1 MSYKALKARKSL
13 APSSKGSISMSS
25 IPSLISPS
33 KASQNSISHN
43 FSGPAIN
50 LRIKYS
56 QNSLLSP
63 PNASLDSSLVS
74 IKGHLPKID
83 NNEKPKINHTPEYYK
98 KKLKKLLSKAPEN
111 TENAEERF
119 IIFINIYNE
128 VARNLAP
135 YTELLEYLKENIL
148 NLVKNDDSENQKLL
162 KTIDEMNKEKI
173 LMNKRLISLNEELER
188 SKNESELLYKKLKH
202 AEKYS
207 KVNYEE
213 LVENSLKKTEILE
226 QQKSKI
232 EELTVNLVILKKTLD
247 KLKSSGVNV
256 LKAIGEVDDDLSTPF
271 YIG

>member
-1 MSYKALKARKSL
+1 MSFKALKARKSL
-13 APSSKGSISMSS
+13 APANKSSISTSS

-33 KASQNSISHN
+33 KPSHNSISHK
-43 FSGPAIN
+43 SLGPAIN
-50 LRIKYS
+50 LRIKYNK
-56 QNSLLSP
+56 NSLLSP

-98 KKLKKLLSKAPEN
+98 KKLKKLLSKVPDN
-111 TENAEERF
+111 TDNTDERF
-119 IIFINIYNE
+119 VIFMKIYNE

-135 YTELLEYLKENIL
+135 YTELLEYLKENII
-148 NLVKNDDSENQKLL
+148 NLVKNDEMENQKLL
-162 KTIDEMNKEKI
+162 KTIDDMNKEKN
-173 LMNKRLISLNEELER
+173 LMNKRLNSLNEELER

-213 LVENSLKKTEILE
+213 LVESSLKKTEFLE
-226 QQKSKI
+226 QQKVKI

-247 KLKSSGVNV
+247 KLKSSGVDV
-256 LKAIGEVDDDLSTPF
+256 LKAIGEVDDDLITPF